1 MSRRFPLWAT
11 LIPLVLGV
19 LVWGWMWRGYAER
32 FRTDLEAAAPAGTR
46 ISVGGFPYRL
56 EARIPDASAVLD
68 AGVLQGRLAVKELA
82 INRVPWQADRQVLN
96 LDRSVAEIALLPLAG
111 ANARISADEGQA
123 SLHLEGG
130 KIARLS
136 MVWEAPDIET
146 GLLPALVRAG
156 HFEAHLRET
165 PVEAAKGGP
174 AGEAAPTQAQ
184 LVLSGEGVR
193 FGAGAPLSLALDS
206 EFTGPAPLRA
216 YARWATGGAVEI
228 RAATLSDGTGEV
240 ARLKATLR
248 PDGKGALAL
257 QGEIET
263 VCPASVRAVIAGAPQ
278 PEEKRS
284 RKPVVMALS
293 GVFPGGLAVSPA
305 DPSKPPP
312 PVRAQ
317 EPACPRLR

>member
-1 MSRRFPLWAT
+1 MSKRFPLWAT

-32 FRTDLEAAAPAGTR
+32 FRTDLEAAAPAGTK

-56 EARIPDASAVLD
+56 EARIPNAAAVLD
-68 AGVLQGRLAVKELA
+68 AGVLQGKLAVQDLA

-96 LDRSVAEIALLPLAG
+96 LDHSVAEIALLPLAG
-111 ANARISADEGQA
+111 AKARISAEEGQA

-130 KIARLS
+130 QIARLS

-146 GLLPALVRAG
+146 GLLPTPVRAG

-165 PVEAAKGGP
+165 PVEAKQ
-174 AGEAAPTQAQ
+174 GEAAPTQAQ

-206 EFTGPAPLRA
+206 EFTGPAPIRA
-216 YARWATGGAVEI
+216 YALWASGGAVEI
-228 RAATLSDGTGEV
+228 RSATLSDGTGEV

-284 RKPVVMALS
+284 RKPVQVALS
-293 GVFPGGLAVSPA
+293 GVFPGGLVAAPA